1 MTAFGKLLPAG
12 LDEPAAASERGM
24 EGGNTLA
31 PANRCCTT
39 SASRAIRGNVHLLH
53 LSSLLHGIGHGSH
66 RQTAQAETLT
76 LTDQHLSHLASCR
89 CLGG

>member
-24 EGGNTLA
+24 EGGNILA

-39 SASRAIRGNVHLLH
+39 SASRAIRGNVHFSTSAACCMAL
-53 LSSLLHGIGHGSH
+53 G
-66 RQTAQAETLT
+66 TAATGRLRR
-76 LTDQHLSHLASCR
+76 LR
-89 CLGG
+89 P